1 MDNAYQQASVIII
14 IGNGV
19 ANGLPCADAVLV
31 VIIGVRIYSSRARG
45 RGGIGLEPLSFPCQ
59 HRSEVV
65 CRVAGRVIG
74 YALSI
79 IGGELILPRGIAV
92 GIGNGFLYRPER
104 SRCIRVNLFI
114 EQVAPAV
121 VFIGYGSVIAV
132 AGTVIQVL
140 ADELIGRIVNICS
153 SKYLIVQANSQ
164 MFDSSRLINGLG
176 IFPISST
183 VSQQLCSLANLSNLK
198 KYFI

>member
-92 GIGNGFLYRPER
+92 GIGNGFLYRAER
-104 SRCIRVNLFI
+104 SGSVCVNLLVK
-114 EQVAPAV
+114 QVAPAV
-121 VFIGYGSVIAV
+121 ILIGYGSVIAV

-140 ADELIGRIVNICS
+140 ADELIGLVINIRILLGSVGKCYAAAPDLRYIAVGIV
-153 SKYLIVQANSQ
+153 LII
-164 MFDSSRLINGLG
+164 LIN
-176 IFPISST
+176 T
-183 VSQQLCSLANLSNLK
+183 
-198 KYFI
+198 Y